1 MIKLYNQLTKSLDE
15 FQPIEK
21 DNVKIYTCGPTVY
34 SYAHIGN
41 LTSYIYWDFLV
52 RTLELSGFKV
62 NRVLNLTDVG
72 HLASDADDGEDK
84 LEKGAKREG
93 KTVWEIADFYGAA
106 FLKDFR
112 SLNLVEPTKIA
123 KATDYIEEDIKL
135 VDLLTEKGYTYETS
149 DGIYFDTSKFKT
161 YADFARLDLD
171 QMRAGARV
179 KFNEEKKNVSDFA
192 VWKFIKPGE
201 DHAMRWDYLGR
212 PGYPGW
218 HLECSTII
226 KTELGLP
233 IDIHTGG
240 IDHIPVH
247 HTNEIAQ
254 TEAAFDTKLANYWLH
269 CNFITIDGEKI
280 SKSLGNIFTLDD
292 LKEKGFAP
300 LDFKMWVLQGHY
312 RGERNFSFDDLAAAK
327 TRRLNWR
334 NRIALAYQSK
344 DLCDSND
351 DKRFS
356 EIEALKSA
364 SNNLN
369 SSEILAEIDNSSLKL
384 EDWDYVDRLL
394 GLDLLNSTPD
404 RTAELADKIATR
416 EEARKAKD
424 FATADKIR
432 DELAKDNITI
442 LDTADGPKWQ
452 YLS

>member
-1 MIKLYNQLTKSLDE
+1 MIKLYNQLEHKITEFKPQDE
-15 FQPIEK
+15 K
-21 DNVKIYTCGPTVY
+21 NVTIYTCGPTVY

-41 LTSYIYWDFLV
+41 LTSYIYWDLLI
-52 RTLELSGFKV
+52 RMLALHGFNV

-93 KTVWEIADFYGAA
+93 KTVWEIADFYSQA

-112 SLNLVEPTKIA
+112 SLNLVKPQKIA
-123 KATDYIEEDIKL
+123 KATDYIKQDMAL
-135 VDLLTEKGYTYETS
+135 VNRLTEKGYTYETS

-179 KFNEEKKNVSDFA
+179 KFNSEKKNVSDFA

-201 DHAMRWDYLGR
+201 DHAMKWDYLGR

-226 KTELGLP
+226 KEELGIP

-254 TEAAFDTKLANYWLH
+254 TEAAFDTKLAKFWLH

-280 SKSLGNIFTLDD
+280 SKSLGNIYTLKD
-292 LKEKGFAP
+292 LEKKGFMP
-300 LDFKMWVLQGHY
+300 LDFKLWVLQGHY
-312 RGERNFSFDDLAAAK
+312 RGERNFSFSDLAAAK
-327 TRRLNWR
+327 TRRLGWR
-334 NRIALAYQSK
+334 NRIAKLYQAPKNQTDREKVKFNRNKALA
-344 DLCDSND
+344 
-351 DKRFS
+351 FVS
-356 EIEALKSA
+356 E
-364 SNNLN
+364 NLN
-369 SSEILAEIDNSSLKL
+369 SSEVLAYIDNSILTLS
-384 EDWDYVDRLL
+384 DWRFVDDLL
-394 GLDLLNSTPD
+394 GLDLVASVPD
-404 RTAELADKIATR
+404 LTLKLLPKITER
-416 EEARKAKD
+416 ESARKKQD
-424 FATADKIR
+424 FKTSDQIR
-432 DELAKDNITI
+432 DELAKENITL
-442 LDTADGPKWQ
+442 LDTPNGAIWQ
-452 YLS
+452 LLK

>member
-15 FQPIEK
+15 FQSIEK

-41 LTSYIYWDFLV
+41 LTSYIYWDFLI
-52 RTLELSGFKV
+52 RTLELSGYKV

-106 FLKDFR
+106 FLRDFR

-123 KATDYIEEDIKL
+123 KATDYIDEDIKL

-179 KFNEEKKNVSDFA
+179 KFNKEKRNVSDFA
-192 VWKFIKPGE
+192 VWKFVKPGE
-201 DHAMRWDYLGR
+201 DHAMQWEYLGR

-269 CNFITIDGEKI
+269 CNFITINGEKI
-280 SKSLGNIFTLDD
+280 SKSLGNIFTLYD

-312 RGERNFSFDDLAAAK
+312 RGERNFSFDDLTAAK

-334 NRIALAYQSK
+334 NRIALAYQSR
-344 DLCDSND
+344 DLSDSND
-351 DKRFS
+351 NKRFS

-369 SSEILAEIDNSSLKL
+369 SSEILAQIDNSCLKL

-404 RTAELADKIATR
+404 KTAELADKIATR

-432 DELAKDNITI
+432 DELTEDNITI